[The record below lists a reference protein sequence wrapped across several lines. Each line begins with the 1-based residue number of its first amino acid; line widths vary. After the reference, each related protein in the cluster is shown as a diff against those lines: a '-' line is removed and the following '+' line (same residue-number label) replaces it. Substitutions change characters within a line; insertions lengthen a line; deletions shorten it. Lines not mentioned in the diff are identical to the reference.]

1 MRKIVL
7 AAALCSSFAF
17 GVESENIIK
26 GSAYGDTVVNEN
38 SLGQYSRENK
48 KYYEKEVLYNYI
60 ILNNS
65 LNQKPYEVDKE
76 HAFRTV
82 NLINKEVENKDEN
95 KKDDVAKDDSITV
108 VGYCNVSDDIHIGV
122 QPMSGYF
129 DCNTNIGVIKIFG
142 NVTPVNEVK
151 SIIFNPQYIDY
162 KKTRFKVL
170 EGAKTTNEAR
180 TSYNIATFVNDRKI
194 SEIALGSTITS
205 ADTIKTSSHEYLR
218 ALEESKRKEQ
228 TDIYT
233 SNNNIVPVTTKNT
246 EEPNATDYIVKAGI
260 DIVAGVVKTTAEVF
274 KKDLP
279 YLYEIAKNSKIYID
293 VKINKNGEIIK

>member
-1 MRKIVL
+1 MKKIL
-7 AAALCSSFAF
+7 LTAALLSSFAF
-17 GVESENIIK
+17 GLESDNIIK
-26 GSAYGDTVVNEN
+26 SSAYGEKVVNEN

-48 KYYEKEVLYNYI
+48 KYYEKEVLFNYM
-60 ILNNS
+60 ILNNN

-76 HAFRTV
+76 HAFRSV
-82 NLINKEVENKDEN
+82 SLIKKEVENKDTE
-95 KKDDVAKDDSITV
+95 KKDETVQDDSISV

-129 DCNTNIGVIKIFG
+129 DCNTNIGTIKVFG

-151 SIIFNPQYIDY
+151 SVIFDPLYIDY
-162 KKTRFKVL
+162 KKTRFKIL
-170 EGAKTTNEAR
+170 EGARTTNEAR

-194 SEIALGSTITS
+194 SEIALASTITS

-218 ALEESKRKEQ
+218 ALEESKRKQ
-228 TDIYT
+228 DTTVYT
-233 SNNNIVPVTTKNT
+233 SNNNVVPVTTTNT
-246 EEPNATDYIVKAGI
+246 EKPEAIDYITKAGI
-260 DIVAGVVKTTAEVF
+260 DIVAGVVKTTAEIF

-279 YLYEIAKNSKIYID
+279 YLYEIAKNSKIYLD